1 MINTKL
7 HGLLDYLVG
16 VLLILAPRIL
26 GFDMPGSEQTFS
38 MTMGVVIILYSLFT
52 RYEWGL
58 VRILPF
64 KLHLLIDFLSG
75 LLLLSSMWMLGTK
88 SWFFFAVG
96 ALTIVVTTLSG
107 RRRFPKL

>member
-1 MINTKL
+1 MISTTI

-16 VLLILAPRIL
+16 LLLIAAPWIL
-26 GFDMPGSEQTFS
+26 GFEAPGSERTFS
-38 MTMGVVIILYSLFT
+38 ITMGVIIIVYSIFT

-58 VRILPF
+58 LGIIPFRI
-64 KLHLLIDFLSG
+64 HLLIDFLSG

-96 ALTIVVTTLSG
+96 ALTIAVTTISG
-107 RRRFPKL
+107 RRRFPKP